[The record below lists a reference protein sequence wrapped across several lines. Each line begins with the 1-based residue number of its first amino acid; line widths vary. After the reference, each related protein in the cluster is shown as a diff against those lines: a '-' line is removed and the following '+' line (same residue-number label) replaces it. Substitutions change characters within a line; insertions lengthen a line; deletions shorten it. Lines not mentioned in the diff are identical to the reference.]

1 MTDVG
6 LITIH
11 ELLDDEKYAKYFN
24 TVPVLPDHYY
34 NDGVTPWRLMVNMK
48 GEHGWRS
55 KRFEAYDEALEA
67 LEMRMS
73 RVANAAINCPAVNFM
88 PPIRHA
94 RVKNRLH
101 PKTKKPLIVSRVW
114 VPQLSG
120 EMPQHHWCGYCRRPT
135 IFGHKAMPAKMMG
148 EFRVPPSSVAYR
160 CTLCG
165 SNADLMDIRRPE
177 LNQRWDTNRPAFYHG

>member
-24 TVPVLPDHYY
+24 AVPVLPDHYY
-34 NDGVTPWRLMVNMK
+34 NEGSTPWRLMVLVK
-48 GEHGWRS
+48 GEHKWRS
-55 KRFEAYDEALEA
+55 KRFADYDEALEQFEK
-67 LEMRMS
+67 LLPKIT
-73 RVANAAINCPAVNFM
+73 NGAINSPGLNFM

-94 RVKNRLH
+94 RVKNRVH
-101 PKTKKPLIVSRVW
+101 PKTKRPLIVSRVW
-114 VPQLSG
+114 VPALSG

-135 IFGHKAMPAKMMG
+135 IFGHKAMPAKMLNG
-148 EFRVPPSSVAYR
+148 FRLPASSVAYR

-165 SNADLMDIRRPE
+165 SNAELMDIRRPE
-177 LNQRWDTNRPAFYHG
+177 LNQRWDVNRPAFYHG

>member
-11 ELLDDEKYAKYFN
+11 ELLDDEKFAKYFRM
-24 TVPVLPDHYY
+24 VPVLPDHYY
-34 NDGVTPWRLMVNMK
+34 VDGVTPWRLMVNMR
-48 GEHGWRS
+48 GEMGWRS

-67 LEMRMS
+67 LDKRMP
-73 RVANAAINCPAVNFM
+73 RVANAAINCPGLNFM

-94 RVKNRLH
+94 RVRNKVH

-135 IFGHKAMPAKMMG
+135 IFGHKAMPPKMLG
-148 EFRVPPSSVAYR
+148 EFRLPASHVAYR

-165 SNADLMDIRRPE
+165 SNAELMDIRRPE